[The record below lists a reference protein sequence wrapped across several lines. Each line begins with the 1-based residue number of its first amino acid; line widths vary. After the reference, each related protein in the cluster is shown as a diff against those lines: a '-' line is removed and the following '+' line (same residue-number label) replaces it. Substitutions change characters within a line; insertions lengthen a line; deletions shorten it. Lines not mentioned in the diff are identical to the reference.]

1 MHFIKVLTRLLACFC
16 NREGIKYKIV
26 NKIQVEEPYVWYR
39 TLSLSGRL
47 TLILELAVVGRL
59 FLSVLRFSG
68 NKLRM
73 KSLRREK
80 KGLTY
85 FMNNTLCQI
94 QHEYFYDLLLEIRIW
109 LRDLLFAALHELYKV
124 REENVT
130 VPLTEADDIVRHLRQ
145 NNKIFFFLNNNN
157 CDSYCAGFP
166 I

>member
-1 MHFIKVLTRLLACFC
+1 
-16 NREGIKYKIV
+16 
-26 NKIQVEEPYVWYR
+26 
-39 TLSLSGRL
+39 
-47 TLILELAVVGRL
+47 
-59 FLSVLRFSG
+59 
-68 NKLRM
+68 M

-80 KGLTY
+80 KGVTY

-130 VPLTEADDIVRHLRQ
+130 VPLTEADDIVWHLRQ
-145 NNKIFFFLNNNN
+145 NNNKKKFLNNNN